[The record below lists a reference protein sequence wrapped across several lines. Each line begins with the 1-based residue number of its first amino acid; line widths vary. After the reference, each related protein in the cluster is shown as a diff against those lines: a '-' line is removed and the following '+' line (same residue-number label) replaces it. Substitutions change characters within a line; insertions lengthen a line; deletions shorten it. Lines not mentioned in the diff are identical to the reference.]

1 MMVVMTVVYD
11 HDHLRLCRIRYCE
24 TEEEHESE
32 QNSFHITSMPLGKSI
47 YRATMTTARSL

>member
-32 QNSFHITSMPLGKSI
+32 QNSFHITSMPLGKFI